1 MKSDE
6 HDEIYGG
13 GFDEDVQKKI
23 KPLGNYSFSVKSGN
37 TVNAKMCVKVRQC
50 ETGLNSPR
58 LVYSLPTRSVNNLMM
73 AHLQGRNM

>member
-1 MKSDE
+1 
-6 HDEIYGG
+6 
-13 GFDEDVQKKI
+13 
-23 KPLGNYSFSVKSGN
+23 VKSGN